1 MIQNKKMTFSRRFVI
16 GATSTITLGVVLYN
30 LYSYYFKRN
39 VEQKSKK
46 QIPLSINKEK
56 ELLWKKNT
64 PCLPSQGPIFLFG
77 PYKHLNNNAF
87 IQASH
92 EDRKILM
99 GGSSI
104 SIEKFLKN
112 GGPDDQSCVIITPE
126 LANYFGQVRCGTFDK
141 LIHHPYTRSWLPFMN
156 SSILECNVNSIA
168 QCKRVTIIVTKEMLS
183 NYETELLWM
192 IVKDWI
198 ANQIAEDVKNN
209 EHEKQVVSRI
219 VFEELL
225 NAVGTL
231 EESDGNRPWAAIF
244 SHKFSF
250 LYPMDD
256 YMECNDAEVDPNE
269 LNSNEFE
276 ENEIIENEAIENE
289 AIANEP
295 FEHIENPTKPFE
307 GEIL

>member
-1 MIQNKKMTFSRRFVI
+1 MVFSKRLVI
-16 GATSTITLGVVLYN
+16 GATSTIALGVVLYN
-30 LYSYYFKRN
+30 LYSYYFKKN
-39 VEQKSKK
+39 VEQKSPK

-87 IQASH
+87 IQGVH
-92 EDRKILM
+92 EDRKVIV
-99 GGSSI
+99 GGSSL
-104 SIEKFLKN
+104 SIEKFLRN
-112 GGPDDQSCVIITPE
+112 AGPDDQSCVITTPE
-126 LANYFGQVRCGTFDK
+126 LSNYFGQVRCATFDK
-141 LIHHPYTRSWLPFMN
+141 LIHNHYTRSWIPFMN
-156 SSILECNVNSIA
+156 AAILECNANSIA

-198 ANQIAEDVKNN
+198 ASQITNDVKDD
-209 EHEKQVVSRI
+209 HEKQVISRI

-244 SHKFSF
+244 SNQFSF

-256 YMECNDAEVDPNE
+256 YMECNDAEVNPEESEMNNE
-269 LNSNEFE
+269 VNNEMNKPQDE
-276 ENEIIENEAIENE
+276 LDHYEQIENCGNVCNTCECHGKPFDGEII
-289 AIANEP
+289 
-295 FEHIENPTKPFE
+295 
-307 GEIL
+307 